1 MDQVGKMVKG
11 LPKRLAD
18 MNPATRML
26 LLGLIAAAVLVT
38 VAISVFSSGATY
50 QYAFTNLSP
59 EDSSEAAAVLKASG
73 IAFRSEANGAALAVP
88 AAQVHDA
95 RLLLASQ
102 GLPRGGGVGF
112 ELFDRGDFGASEF
125 TQRVNLR
132 RATEG
137 ELARTISR
145 LQAVR
150 SARVHVT
157 MPEKGLYRDDDR
169 HASAAVVL
177 NLQPGRTMHERE
189 LAGVRHLVASAVPG
203 MDADKVTVVDQR
215 GSVLSGDR
223 SETGKLASQAHEI
236 ESSLEQRIV
245 DVLEPT
251 VGHGYVV
258 ARVTA
263 NLDSTEIETTQDN
276 YDPETTA
283 VRSERKT
290 TESIASDTGGGTGVA
305 GAAANQPM
313 GAGAGAGS
321 NANRSQTNREDEVR
335 NFEIA
340 KKVTRTVSRVPRIVR
355 LSAAVM
361 IDGIDGKPRPVDDV
375 RRLTE
380 LAKRAMG
387 FDPQRGDVIEF
398 TSSPFAKVEEADTKL
413 PVWER
418 PVVWRLGKMIGIG
431 LLGLLGIFFLLR
443 ITRRSSTSTAVAM
456 IKPGTRVREVEANM
470 RSGEAWE
477 MVAEDNT
484 VALRERARELS
495 KADPGKAAHLLKAWV
510 DADIEASQ
518 EAKETTVV

>member
-11 LPKRLAD
+11 LPKRLAE
-18 MNPATRML
+18 MNPTTRML
-26 LLGLIAAAVLVT
+26 LVGLIAAAVLVT
-38 VAISVFSSGATY
+38 VVISVFSSGATY

-59 EDSSEAAAVLKASG
+59 EDASEAAAVLKASG
-73 IAFRSEANGAALAVP
+73 IAFRSEANGAALSVP
-88 AAQVHDA
+88 ASQVHDA

-169 HASAAVVL
+169 RASAAVVL

-203 MDADKVTVVDQR
+203 MDADNVTVVDQR

-236 ESSLEQRIV
+236 ENSLEQRIV

-251 VGHGYVV
+251 VGRGLVV

-276 YDPETTA
+276 YDPESA
-283 VRSERKT
+283 SVRSERKT
-290 TESIASDTGGGTGVA
+290 SETIASDTGGGTGVA

-313 GAGAGAGS
+313 GANGGGS

-335 NFEIA
+335 NYEIA
-340 KKVTRTVSRVPRIVR
+340 KKVTRTISRIPRIVR

-361 IDGIDGKPRPVDDV
+361 IDGIDGKPRPADDV

-380 LAKRAMG
+380 LAKRAIG
-387 FDPQRGDVIEF
+387 FDQQRGDVIEF
-398 TSSPFAKVEEADTKL
+398 SSSPFAKVEEANVKL

-418 PVVWRLGKMIGIG
+418 PVVWRLGKMAGIG
-431 LLGLLGIFFLLR
+431 LLGLLGLFFLLR
-443 ITRRSSTSTAVAM
+443 ITRRSSSSTAVAM

-477 MVAEDNT
+477 LVSEDNT
-484 VALRERARELS
+484 TALRERARELS

-510 DADIEASQ
+510 DADIEASR
-518 EAKETTVV
+518 EAKETAVV

>member
-1 MDQVGKMVKG
+1 MEQVGKMVKG
-11 LPKRLAD
+11 LPKRLAE
-18 MNPATRML
+18 MNPTTRML
-26 LLGLIAAAVLVT
+26 LVGLIAAAVLVI
-38 VAISVFSSGATY
+38 VALSVFRGGATY

-59 EDSSEAAAVLKASG
+59 EDASEAAALLKASG
-73 IAFRSEANGAALAVP
+73 IAFRSEANGAALSVP
-88 AAQVHDA
+88 ASQVHDA
-95 RLLLASQ
+95 RLMLASQ

-169 HASAAVVL
+169 RASAAVVL

-203 MDADKVTVVDQR
+203 MDADYVTVVDQR

-236 ESSLEQRIV
+236 ENSLEQRIV

-251 VGHGYVV
+251 VGRGFVV

-276 YDPETTA
+276 YDPETAT

-290 TESIASDTGGGTGVA
+290 SETIASDTGGGTGVA

-313 GAGAGAGS
+313 GANGGGS
-321 NANRSQTNREDEVR
+321 NANRAQTNREDEVR
-335 NFEIA
+335 NYEIG
-340 KKVTRTVSRVPRIVR
+340 KKVTRTISRIPRIVR

-387 FDPQRGDVIEF
+387 FDQQRGDVIEF
-398 TSSPFAKVEEADTKL
+398 TSSPFAKVDEADVKL
-413 PVWER
+413 AVWER
-418 PVVWRLGKMIGIG
+418 PVVWRLAKMIGIG
-431 LLGLLGIFFLLR
+431 LLGLVGIFFLLR
-443 ITRRSSTSTAVAM
+443 ITRRSASSPGVAM
-456 IKPGTRVREVEANM
+456 IKPGTRVREIEANM

-477 MVAEDNT
+477 LVAEDNT
-484 VALRERARELS
+484 TALRERARELS
-495 KADPGKAAHLLKAWV
+495 KSDPGKAAHLLKAWV
-510 DADIEASQ
+510 DSDIEASR
-518 EAKETTVV
+518 EAKESAVV